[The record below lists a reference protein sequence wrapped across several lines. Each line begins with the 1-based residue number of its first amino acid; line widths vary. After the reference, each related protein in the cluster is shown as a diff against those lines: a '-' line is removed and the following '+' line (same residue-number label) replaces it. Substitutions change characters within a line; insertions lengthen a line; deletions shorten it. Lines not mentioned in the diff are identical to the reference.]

1 MGVINGTFEYNCSTN
16 QTKVVI
22 NTGPGTPEWVDS
34 VNFKLNGVKY
44 TGELP
49 NDSFQIYFPGKVD
62 SFKLTR
68 IEFVWFG
75 EPGGP
80 GPHYANHP
88 DTDLVNKGIVVSCPT
103 TTTSPATTS
112 TSTPSTTSTTQPENV
127 TVCSTTPNPCEATT
141 TTVNVPVV
149 HHKPSGG
156 NLPATGTG
164 LILVPIALIFIGVG
178 RRIKKFANVS

>member
-1 MGVINGTFEYNCSTN
+1 MGVINGEFEYNCSTN

-44 TGELP
+44 TGYAP
-49 NDSFQIYFPGKVD
+49 NDSFQIYFPGKID

-80 GPHYANHP
+80 GSHYANHP
-88 DTDLVNKGIVVSCPT
+88 DTDLVNKGMVVSCPT
-103 TTTSPATTS
+103 TTTTSPTTS
-112 TSTPSTTSTTQPENV
+112 TSTPSTTTTQPENV

-141 TTVNVPVV
+141 TTTNVSVV
-149 HHKPSGG
+149 PHNPSGG
-156 NLPATGTG
+156 NLPATGNEA
-164 LILVPIALIFIGVG
+164 LAFVPVAIFAIVLGAVFK
-178 RRIKKFANVS
+178 RFRHVS